1 MEVSLVLFGLF
12 FLLLIGC
19 FGLVCFLASYLK
31 DKYKAR
37 QLNASRRSA
46 NFSGYCLFPAVPDEK
61 KDQAGLYLPGCFPQ
75 HKVDFFDI
83 KQRVREVRGCWGGS
97 AIQDTSKTPLPAG
110 QLLLSEPFPVS
121 YIQDHCPSA
130 P

>member
-1 MEVSLVLFGLF
+1 MFGLF